1 MEGKKL
7 GLKTWLLIW
16 GLGIAGQLCWN
27 IENQW
32 FNTFIYAKI
41 AKDPSIISWMVGV
54 SATATTFATLF
65 FGTLSDRIGK
75 RKPFI
80 AWGYIIWGICTIGF
94 GLTEFIPKEHLIV
107 AAVMVVVADAV
118 MSFFGSMGNDAGFN
132 AWSNDLMCDGNRG
145 QIGAVLATQPV
156 IGTIVGTLV
165 GGALIGTEENY
176 MLLFLVMGGIVIA
189 VGVLTLF
196 TMKESGTLQPHVEGS
211 FWKQFASVF
220 NFKKFF
226 SYKELVLVNVCVAV
240 FFIGFN
246 VYFVHMGNYML
257 HYLGFN
263 EGDMGLMQGVGLIL
277 AMLMVIPAIFLIN
290 RNKTPLVCL
299 IAIVAAIV
307 GLMWIYFIVK
317 PQNVDPTSA
326 FAVSNLPLI
335 VGVFLVG
342 VGYVVI
348 VQSTTVWAKA
358 LYPAD
363 SKGQFEGVR
372 IVFFVL
378 IPMIFGSIIATPTI
392 KLSGLQIAGEV
403 GMEYI
408 PNENIFLVGAIVSV
422 LAIIPLLFA
431 WKLYKQRVSQS

>member
-54 SATATTFATLF
+54 SATATTFATFF
-65 FGTLSDRIGK
+65 FGTLSDRLGK

-189 VGVLTLF
+189 VGVLALF
-196 TMKESGTLQPHVEGS
+196 TMKESGTLQPHVEGA

-299 IAIVAAIV
+299 IAIVVAIV

-431 WKLYKQRVSQS
+431 WKLYKKRVSQS

>member
-54 SATATTFATLF
+54 SATATTFATFF
-65 FGTLSDRIGK
+65 FGTLSDRLGK

-263 EGDMGLMQGVGLIL
+263 EGDMGLMQGIGLIL

-299 IAIVAAIV
+299 IAIVVAIV

-431 WKLYKQRVSQS
+431 WKLYKKRVSQS

>member
-54 SATATTFATLF
+54 SATATTFATFF
-65 FGTLSDRIGK
+65 FGTLSDRLGK

-299 IAIVAAIV
+299 IAIVVAIV

-326 FAVSNLPLI
+326 FVVSNLPLI

-408 PNENIFLVGAIVSV
+408 PNENIFLVGTIVSV

-431 WKLYKQRVSQS
+431 WKLYKKRVSQS

>member
-54 SATATTFATLF
+54 SATATTFATFF
-65 FGTLSDRIGK
+65 FGTLSDRLGK

-299 IAIVAAIV
+299 IAIVVAIV

-431 WKLYKQRVSQS
+431 WKLYNKRVSQS

>member
-54 SATATTFATLF
+54 SATATTFATFF
-65 FGTLSDRIGK
+65 FGTLSDRLGK

-145 QIGAVLATQPV
+145 QIGALLATQPV

-299 IAIVAAIV
+299 IAIVVAIV

-431 WKLYKQRVSQS
+431 WKLYKKRVSQS

>member
-54 SATATTFATLF
+54 SATATTFATFF
-65 FGTLSDRIGK
+65 FGTLSDRLGK

-299 IAIVAAIV
+299 IAIVVAIV

-326 FAVSNLPLI
+326 FAVLNLPLI

-431 WKLYKQRVSQS
+431 WKLYKKRVSQS

>member
-54 SATATTFATLF
+54 SATATTFATFF
-65 FGTLSDRIGK
+65 FGTLSDRLGK
-75 RKPFI
+75 RKPII

-299 IAIVAAIV
+299 IAIVVAIV

-431 WKLYKQRVSQS
+431 WKLYKKRVSQS

>member
-54 SATATTFATLF
+54 SATATTFATFF
-65 FGTLSDRIGK
+65 FGTLSDRLGK

-299 IAIVAAIV
+299 IAIVVAIV

-326 FAVSNLPLI
+326 FVVSNLPLI

-431 WKLYKQRVSQS
+431 WKLYKKRVSQS

>member
-54 SATATTFATLF
+54 SATATTFATFF
-65 FGTLSDRIGK
+65 FGTLSDRLGK

-196 TMKESGTLQPHVEGS
+196 TMKESGTLQPHAEGS

-299 IAIVAAIV
+299 IAIVVAIV

-348 VQSTTVWAKA
+348 VQGTTVWAKA

-431 WKLYKQRVSQS
+431 WKLYKKRVSQS

>member
-54 SATATTFATLF
+54 SATATTFATFF
-65 FGTLSDRIGK
+65 FGTLSDRLGK

-299 IAIVAAIV
+299 IAIVVAIV
-307 GLMWIYFIVK
+307 GLMWIYLIVK

-431 WKLYKQRVSQS
+431 WKLYNKRVSQS

>member
-54 SATATTFATLF
+54 SATATTFATFF
-65 FGTLSDRIGK
+65 FGTLSDRLGK

-196 TMKESGTLQPHVEGS
+196 TMKEPGTLQPHVEGS

-263 EGDMGLMQGVGLIL
+263 EGDMGLMQGIGLIL

-299 IAIVAAIV
+299 IAIVVAIV

-326 FAVSNLPLI
+326 FAVLNLPLI

-431 WKLYKQRVSQS
+431 WKLYKKRVSQS